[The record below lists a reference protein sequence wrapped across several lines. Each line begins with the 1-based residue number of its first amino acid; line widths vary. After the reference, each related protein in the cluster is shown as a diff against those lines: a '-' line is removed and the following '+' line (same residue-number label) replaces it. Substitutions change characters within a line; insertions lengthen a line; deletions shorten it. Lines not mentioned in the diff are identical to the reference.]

1 MVYNI
6 VRCQSEFQKVDEA
19 LAEEEKLDKA
29 ILSEIERI
37 RELKSEEVAL
47 SALERKIS
55 EMLNEASEF
64 GEKVKGVEKEIQIND
79 ENAKLLSDLR
89 LGFQSSVQKNCSK
102 FYLSYIFIFRSGP
115 YLKCQIRSLLRF
127 EDMNLL
133 HCLSPEQPRY
143 TPAAGIEATKLC
155 CGCVVHLAGM

>member
-1 MVYNI
+1 M
-6 VRCQSEFQKVDEA
+6 
-19 LAEEEKLDKA
+19 
-29 ILSEIERI
+29 SEIERI

-89 LGFQSSVQKNCSK
+89 LGFQSSVKKNCSQ
-102 FYLSYIFIFRSGP
+102 FYLSYIVFKIYF
-115 YLKCQIRSLLRF
+115 LVWSLSKMP
-127 EDMNLL
+127 D
-133 HCLSPEQPRY
+133 
-143 TPAAGIEATKLC
+143 
-155 CGCVVHLAGM
+155 